1 MSKNLLII
9 FVKNPELNKVKT
21 RLAKSVGG
29 QNALTVYHKLL
40 QHTHDSAAAM
50 KMPAEKQVWYSSKID
65 RTDLWESGDFE
76 KHLQQGESLGA
87 RMEKAF
93 RDAFETGYA
102 RVVIIGSDCADLRP
116 SHLDEAFESLR
127 KKNAVV
133 GPAEDGG
140 YYLLGLNSFTPSVF
154 RNIHWSEPTV
164 LEETMNRL
172 KKENFT
178 VHTLERLNDIDTV
191 DDLKNSGL
199 SLT

>member
-40 QHTHDSAAAM
+40 EHTHATAAAM
-50 KMPAEKQVWYSSKID
+50 EMPAEKQVWYSSKID

-102 RVVIIGSDCADLRP
+102 RVVIIGSDCPDLQP
-116 SHLDEAFESLR
+116 SHLDEAFGSLEQ
-127 KKNAVV
+127 NDAVV

-140 YYLLGLNSFTPSVF
+140 YYLLGLSSFTSTVF
-154 RNIHWSEPTV
+154 RNIEWSGPSV
-164 LEETMNRL
+164 LNETMDRL
-172 KKENFT
+172 QKKNFT
-178 VHTLERLNDIDTV
+178 VHKLERLNDIDTL
-191 DDLKNSGL
+191 DDLKKSGL